1 MYNIMILYT
10 HTHTHISFIR
20 ASSEGYLGFY
30 FSGIVNKLSKHCFS
44 VAAPVRSYKL

>member
-10 HTHTHISFIR
+10 HTHIFFIR

-30 FSGIVNKLSKHCFS
+30 FLAIVNKLSKHCFS
-44 VAAPVRSYKL
+44 VAAPVILQT